1 MRGPHL
7 DHEVE
12 LVRSF
17 DGTLLAVRA
26 MGVGGGLPLLV
37 ANGIGANLAVW
48 RRALYDLAAE
58 RAIVTWDHR
67 GLFDSK
73 PPASDRLDAAAHAED
88 AIAAADHAGLERFAL
103 VSWSSGGPI
112 ALQVASRYPDR
123 VAALVLVN
131 AGFGHPAARL
141 LRHLELVS
149 ALPVLAG
156 VAKHFSGRLQ
166 GPFRSFVSRPT
177 IAGVVRQS
185 GLVGPT
191 ADIPAVVDLLQGM
204 ASCDLRNLL
213 EIYEEVAGDN
223 NASVLRSI
231 QAPALLIAGSKDPF
245 TPVSM
250 MAEMERAIP
259 GARLEVY
266 ERATHYLPLEHPA
279 RLREDLKAFVDDWA

>member
-7 DHEVE
+7 DHQVE
-12 LVRSF
+12 MVRSF

-26 MGVGGGLPLLV
+26 MGQGDALPLLI

-48 RRALYDLAAE
+48 RRAVYDLAAE
-58 RAIVTWDHR
+58 REIVTWDHR
-67 GLFDSK
+67 GLFESK
-73 PPASDRLDAAAHAED
+73 PPATDRRDAAAHAED
-88 AIAAADHAGLERFAL
+88 ALAAADHAGLKTFAL

-112 ALQVASRYPDR
+112 ALQAAKRHPDR

-141 LRHLELVS
+141 LRHLEPVS

-177 IAGVVRQS
+177 IAGIVRQS

-191 ADIPAVVDLLQGM
+191 ADIPAVVDFLQGM

-213 EIYEEVAGDN
+213 EIYEEVAGESS
-223 NASVLRSI
+223 ARVLGSV
-231 QAPALLIAGSKDPF
+231 QARALLVAGSRDPF
-245 TPVSM
+245 TPISM
-250 MAEMERAIP
+250 MEEMERTLP
-259 GARLEVY
+259 DARLEVY
-266 ERATHYLPLEHPA
+266 EKATHYLPLEYPA
-279 RLREDLKAFVDDWA
+279 RLRDDIREFVDSRG

>member
-12 LVRSF
+12 IVRSF
-17 DGTLLAVRA
+17 DDTLLAVRA
-26 MGVGGGLPLLV
+26 MGVGDGLPLLI

-58 RAIVTWDHR
+58 RPIVTWDHR

-73 PPASDRLDAAAHAED
+73 PPASDRRDAAAHAED
-88 AIAAADHAGLERFAL
+88 AIAAADHAGLDRFAL

-112 ALQVASRYPDR
+112 ALQVAKRHADC

-131 AGFGHPAARL
+131 AGFGHPLARL
-141 LRHLELVS
+141 VRHLELTS
-149 ALPVLAG
+149 ALPMLAG
-156 VAKHFSGRLQ
+156 VAKHFSARLQ

-177 IAGVVRQS
+177 IAGIVRQS

-191 ADIPAVVDLLQGM
+191 ADIPAVVDFLQGM

-213 EIYEEVAGDN
+213 ETYEEVAGDN
-223 NASVLRSI
+223 SASLLSSV
-231 QAPALLIAGSKDPF
+231 QAPVLLVAGSKDPF
-245 TPVSM
+245 TPVSTM
-250 MAEMERAIP
+250 EEMERAIP
-259 GARLEVY
+259 DARLEVY
-266 ERATHYLPLEHPA
+266 EKATHYLPMEHPA
-279 RLREDLKAFVDDWA
+279 RLRDDLKRFVDERA

>member
-12 LVRSF
+12 MVRSF

-26 MGVGGGLPLLV
+26 MGEGDRLPLLV

-58 RAIVTWDHR
+58 REIVTWDHR

-73 PPASDRLDAAAHAED
+73 PPASDRRDAAAHAED
-88 AIAAADHAGLERFAL
+88 ALAAADYTGLKRFAL

-112 ALQVASRYPDR
+112 ALQVANRYPDR

-141 LRHLELVS
+141 IRHLELVS
-149 ALPVLAG
+149 ALPMLAG
-156 VAKHFSGRLQ
+156 VAKHFSARLQ

-177 IAGVVRQS
+177 IAGIVRQS
-185 GLVGPT
+185 GLVGPS

-213 EIYEEVAGDN
+213 EIYEDVAGES
-223 NASVLRSI
+223 NAGLLAGVE
-231 QAPALLIAGSKDPF
+231 APTLLVAGSRDPF
-245 TPVSM
+245 TPASM
-250 MAEMERAIP
+250 LEEMERALP
-259 GARLEVY
+259 DARLEVY
-266 ERATHYLPLEHPA
+266 EKATHYLPLEHPA
-279 RLREDLKAFVDDWA
+279 RLRDDIRSFVDARG

>member
-12 LVRSF
+12 IARSF

-26 MGVGGGLPLLV
+26 MGVDGALPFLV

-73 PPASDRLDAAAHAED
+73 PPASDRLDASAHAED

-112 ALQVASRYPDR
+112 ALQVATRHPER

-131 AGFGHPAARL
+131 AGFGHPVTRL
-141 LRHLELVS
+141 LRHLELTA
-149 ALPVLAG
+149 ALPMLAG

-166 GPFRSFVSRPT
+166 GPFRAFVSRPT
-177 IAGVVRQS
+177 IAGIVRQS

-191 ADIPAVVDLLQGM
+191 ADVPAVVDFLQGM

-213 EIYEEVAGDN
+213 ATYEEVAGDN
-223 NASVLRSI
+223 SARLLGQV
-231 QAPALLIAGSKDPF
+231 QAPVLLVAGSKDPF
-245 TPVSM
+245 TTISM
-250 MAEMERAIP
+250 MEEMERTIP
-259 GARLEVY
+259 DARLEVY
-266 ERATHYLPLEHPA
+266 EKATHYLPMEHPA
-279 RLREDLKAFVDDWA
+279 RLRDDLKAFVDERA

>member
-17 DGTLLAVRA
+17 DGTMLAVRA
-26 MGVGGGLPLLV
+26 MGNGDGLPLLV

-48 RRALYDLAAE
+48 RRTLYDLAAARE
-58 RAIVTWDHR
+58 IVTWDHR
-67 GLFDSK
+67 GLFESK

-88 AIAAADHAGLERFAL
+88 AIAAADHAGLDRFAL

-112 ALQVASRYPDR
+112 ALQVANRHPDR
-123 VAALVLVN
+123 VAALVMVN
-131 AGFGHPAARL
+131 AGFGHPMKRL
-141 LRHLELVS
+141 LRHLELTS
-149 ALPVLAG
+149 ALPMLAG
-156 VAKHFSGRLQ
+156 VAKHFSTRLQ

-177 IAGVVRQS
+177 IAGIVRQS

-191 ADIPAVVDLLQGM
+191 ADVPAVVDFLQGM

-223 NASVLRSI
+223 SASLLRSV
-231 QAPALLIAGSKDPF
+231 QAPALLIAGAKDAF

-250 MAEMERAIP
+250 MEEMERAIP

-266 ERATHYLPLEHPA
+266 EKATHYLPLEHPA
-279 RLREDLKAFVDDWA
+279 RLREDLKTFVDDWA

>member
-12 LVRSF
+12 IARSF

-26 MGVGGGLPLLV
+26 MGIGDGLPLLG
-37 ANGIGANLAVW
+37 ANGSGANLAVW

-58 RAIVTWDHR
+58 RPIVTWDHR

-88 AIAAADHAGLERFAL
+88 AIAAADHAGLDRFAL

-112 ALQVASRYPDR
+112 ALEVATRHPER

-141 LRHLELVS
+141 IRHFELTS
-149 ALPVLAG
+149 ALPMLAG

-166 GPFRSFVSRPT
+166 GVFRSFVSRPT

-185 GLVGPT
+185 GFVGPT
-191 ADIPAVVDLLQGM
+191 ADIPAVVDFLQGM
-204 ASCDLRNLL
+204 ASCDLRSLL

-223 NASVLRSI
+223 SSKLLGRV
-231 QAPALLIAGSKDPF
+231 QAPALLVAGSKDPF
-245 TPVSM
+245 TTVSM
-250 MAEMERAIP
+250 MEEMERALP
-259 GARLEVY
+259 DARLEVY
-266 ERATHYLPLEHPA
+266 DRATHYLPMEHPA
-279 RLREDLKAFVDDWA
+279 RLRDDLRRFVDERG

>member
-12 LVRSF
+12 MVRSF

-26 MGVGGGLPLLV
+26 MGEGGALPLLI
-37 ANGIGANLAVW
+37 ANGIGATLAVW
-48 RRALYDLAAE
+48 RRALYDLAGE
-58 RAIVTWDHR
+58 REIVTWDHR

-73 PPASDRLDAAAHAED
+73 PPASDRRDAAAHAED
-88 AIAAADHAGLERFAL
+88 ALAAADHAGLKRFAL
-103 VSWSSGGPI
+103 VSWSSGGPV
-112 ALQVASRYPDR
+112 ALQVANRYPDR

-149 ALPVLAG
+149 ALPMLAG
-156 VAKHFSGRLQ
+156 VAKHFSSRLQ

-177 IAGVVRQS
+177 IAGIVRQS

-213 EIYEEVAGDN
+213 EIYEEVAGESSGGLLV
-223 NASVLRSI
+223 SVE
-231 QAPALLIAGSKDPF
+231 APALLVAGSKDPF
-245 TPVSM
+245 TPASM
-250 MAEMERAIP
+250 MEEMERTLP
-259 GARLEVY
+259 DARLEVY
-266 ERATHYLPLEHPA
+266 ERATHYLPLEYPA
-279 RLREDLKAFVDDWA
+279 RLRDDIRSFVDARA

>member
-12 LVRSF
+12 IARSF

-26 MGVGGGLPLLV
+26 MGVGDALPLLI

-58 RAIVTWDHR
+58 REIVTWDHR
-67 GLFDSK
+67 GLFESK

-88 AIAAADHAGLERFAL
+88 AIAAADHAGLDRFAL

-112 ALQVASRYPDR
+112 ALQVANRHPDR

-131 AGFGHPAARL
+131 AGYGHPAARL
-141 LRHLELVS
+141 LRHLELTS
-149 ALPVLAG
+149 ALPMLAG

-191 ADIPAVVDLLQGM
+191 ADVPAVVDFLQGM
-204 ASCDLRNLL
+204 ASCDLRSLL
-213 EIYEEVAGDN
+213 ETYEEVVGDN
-223 NASVLRSI
+223 SSSLLGSV
-231 QAPALLIAGSKDPF
+231 QAPVLLVAGSKDPF
-245 TPVSM
+245 TPASM
-250 MAEMERAIP
+250 MRDMERALP
-259 GARLEVY
+259 DARLEVY
-266 ERATHYLPLEHPA
+266 EKATHYLPMEHPA
-279 RLREDLKAFVDDWA
+279 RLQEDLKTFVDERA

>member
-12 LVRSF
+12 IARSF

-26 MGVGGGLPLLV
+26 MGVGDELPLLI

-58 RAIVTWDHR
+58 RSIVTWDHR
-67 GLFDSK
+67 GLFESK

-112 ALQVASRYPDR
+112 ALQVANRHPDR
-123 VAALVLVN
+123 VASLVMVN

-141 LRHLELVS
+141 LRHLELTS
-149 ALPVLAG
+149 ALPLLAG

-177 IAGVVRQS
+177 IAGIVRQS

-191 ADIPAVVDLLQGM
+191 ADIPALVDFLQGM

-213 EIYEEVAGDN
+213 ETYEEVAGDN
-223 NASVLRSI
+223 SASLLRTV
-231 QAPALLIAGSKDPF
+231 QAPVLLVAGSRDPF
-245 TPVSM
+245 TP
-250 MAEMERAIP
+250 AAALQEMERSLP
-259 GARLEVY
+259 DARVEVY
-266 ERATHYLPLEHPA
+266 ERATHYLPMEHPA
-279 RLREDLKAFVDDWA
+279 RLRDDLKRFVDERA

>member
-26 MGVGGGLPLLV
+26 MGEGPSLPLLI

-48 RRALYDLAAE
+48 RRTLYDLAAE
-58 RAIVTWDHR
+58 RTIVTWDHR
-67 GLFDSK
+67 GLFASK

-88 AIAAADHAGLERFAL
+88 AIAAADHVGLERFAL

-112 ALQVASRYPDR
+112 ALQIASRHPDR
-123 VAALVLVN
+123 LTALVLVN
-131 AGFGHPAARL
+131 AGFGHTPARL
-141 LRHLELVS
+141 LRHFELTS
-149 ALPVLAG
+149 ALPLLAG
-156 VAKHFSGRLQ
+156 VAKHFSSRLQ

-177 IAGVVRQS
+177 IAGIVRQS

-191 ADIPAVVDLLQGM
+191 ADIPALVDFLQGM

-213 EIYEEVAGDN
+213 EVYEAVAGES
-223 NASVLRSI
+223 NASVLTSVE
-231 QAPALLIAGSKDPF
+231 APVLLVAGSKDPF

-250 MAEMERAIP
+250 MREMERALP
-259 GARLEVY
+259 AARLLVY
-266 ERATHYLPLEHPA
+266 DRATHYLPLEHPA
-279 RLREDLKAFVDDWA
+279 RLRDDLRVFVDAQG

>member
-17 DGTLLAVRA
+17 DDTMLAVRV
-26 MGVGGGLPLLV
+26 MGEGDALPLV
-37 ANGIGANLAVW
+37 IANGIGANLAVW
-48 RRALYDLAAE
+48 RRTLYELAAE
-58 RAIVTWDHR
+58 RVIVTWDHR

-88 AIAAADHAGLERFAL
+88 AVAAADHAGLDRFAL

-112 ALQVASRYPDR
+112 ALQVANFHPDR

-131 AGFGHPAARL
+131 AGYGHPAARL
-141 LRHLELVS
+141 LRHLEPAS
-149 ALPVLAG
+149 ALPMLAG
-156 VAKHFSGRLQ
+156 VAKHFSSRLQ

-177 IAGVVRQS
+177 IAGIVRQS

-191 ADIPAVVDLLQGM
+191 ADIPAMVDFLQGM

-223 NASVLRSI
+223 SASLLGSV
-231 QAPALLIAGSKDPF
+231 QAPTLLVAGSKDPF
-245 TPVSM
+245 TPAAM
-250 MAEMERAIP
+250 IEEMERAIP
-259 GARLEVY
+259 DARMEVY
-266 ERATHYLPLEHPA
+266 DKATHYLPMEHPA
-279 RLREDLKAFVDDWA
+279 RLREDLKRFVDERP

>member
-7 DHEVE
+7 DHDVE
-12 LVRSF
+12 MVRSF

-26 MGVGGGLPLLV
+26 MGEGDALPLLV

-48 RRALYDLAAE
+48 RRCLYDLAAE
-58 RAIVTWDHR
+58 REIVTWDHR

-73 PPASDRLDAAAHAED
+73 PPASDRRDAAAHAED
-88 AIAAADHAGLERFAL
+88 ALAAAEHSGLKRFAL

-112 ALQVASRYPDR
+112 ALQVANRYPDR

-131 AGFGHPAARL
+131 AGFGHPATRL

-149 ALPVLAG
+149 ALPMLAG
-156 VAKHFSGRLQ
+156 VAKHFSSRLQ
-166 GPFRSFVSRPT
+166 GPFRAFVARPT
-177 IAGVVRQS
+177 IAGIVRQS

-213 EIYEEVAGDN
+213 EIYEEVAGESS
-223 NASVLRSI
+223 AGLLGSVE
-231 QAPALLIAGSKDPF
+231 APALLVAGSRDPF
-245 TPVSM
+245 TPASM
-250 MAEMERAIP
+250 MEEMERALP
-259 GARLEVY
+259 EARLEVY
-266 ERATHYLPLEHPA
+266 EKATHYLPLEHPA
-279 RLREDLKAFVDDWA
+279 RLRDDIRKFVDARG

>member
-12 LVRSF
+12 MVRSF

-26 MGVGGGLPLLV
+26 MGEGGGLPLLI

-58 RAIVTWDHR
+58 REIVTWDHR

-73 PPASDRLDAAAHAED
+73 PPASDRRDAAAHAED
-88 AIAAADHAGLERFAL
+88 ALAAADSAGLKRFAL
-103 VSWSSGGPI
+103 VSWSSGGPV
-112 ALQVASRYPDR
+112 ALQVANRYPDR

-149 ALPVLAG
+149 ALPMLAG
-156 VAKHFSGRLQ
+156 VAKHFSSRLQ

-177 IAGVVRQS
+177 IAGIVRQS

-213 EIYEEVAGDN
+213 EIYEEVAGESSGGLL
-223 NASVLRSI
+223 ASVE
-231 QAPALLIAGSKDPF
+231 APALLVAGSKDPF
-245 TPVSM
+245 TPASM
-250 MAEMERAIP
+250 MEEMERTLP
-259 GARLEVY
+259 DARLEVY
-266 ERATHYLPLEHPA
+266 ERATHYLPLEYPA
-279 RLREDLKAFVDDWA
+279 RLRDDIRSFVDARA

>member
-17 DGTLLAVRA
+17 DGTLLATRV
-26 MGVGGGLPLLV
+26 MGEGDGLPLLV

-58 RAIVTWDHR
+58 RSIVTWDHR
-67 GLFDSK
+67 GLFESK
-73 PPASDRLDAAAHAED
+73 PPASDRLDASAHAED
-88 AIAAADHAGLERFAL
+88 AIAAADHAGLDRFAL
-103 VSWSSGGPI
+103 LSWSSGGPI
-112 ALQVASRYPDR
+112 ALQVATRHPDR
-123 VAALVLVN
+123 VAAVVLVN

-141 LRHLELVS
+141 LRHLELTS
-149 ALPVLAG
+149 ALPMLAG
-156 VAKHFSGRLQ
+156 VAKHFSRRLQ
-166 GPFRSFVSRPT
+166 GPFRAFVSRPT

-185 GLVGPT
+185 GLIGPT
-191 ADIPAVVDLLQGM
+191 ADIPAVVDFLQGM

-223 NASVLRSI
+223 SARLLGQV
-231 QAPALLIAGSKDPF
+231 QAPALLVAGSKDPF

-250 MAEMERAIP
+250 MEEMERALP
-259 GARLEVY
+259 DARMEVY
-266 ERATHYLPLEHPA
+266 DKATHYLPMEHPA
-279 RLREDLKAFVDDWA
+279 RLRDDLKEFVDARA

>member
-26 MGVGGGLPLLV
+26 MGVGDALPLLV

-48 RRALYDLAAE
+48 RRTLYDLAAE
-58 RAIVTWDHR
+58 REIVTWDHR

-112 ALQVASRYPDR
+112 ALHVASRHPDR

-156 VAKHFSGRLQ
+156 VAKHFSGRLE
-166 GPFRSFVSRPT
+166 GAFRSFVSRPT
-177 IAGVVRQS
+177 IAGIVRQS

-191 ADIPAVVDLLQGM
+191 ADIPAAVDFLQGM

-250 MAEMERAIP
+250 MEEMERALP

-266 ERATHYLPLEHPA
+266 EKATHYLPLEHPA
-279 RLREDLKAFVDDWA
+279 RLRDDLKAFVDDWA

>member
-12 LVRSF
+12 HVRSF
-17 DGTLLAVRA
+17 DDTLLAVRT
-26 MGVGGGLPLLV
+26 MGVGDALPLLI

-58 RAIVTWDHR
+58 REIVTWDHR
-67 GLFDSK
+67 GLFESK

-88 AIAAADHAGLERFAL
+88 AIAAADHAGLDRFAL
-103 VSWSSGGPI
+103 LSWSSGGPV
-112 ALQVASRYPDR
+112 ALQVANRHPDR

-131 AGFGHPAARL
+131 AGFGHPPARL
-141 LRHLELVS
+141 LRHLELTS
-149 ALPVLAG
+149 ALPMLAG
-156 VAKHFSGRLQ
+156 VAKHFSGRLE

-191 ADIPAVVDLLQGM
+191 ADVPAVVDFLQGM

-223 NASVLRSI
+223 SSSLLGSV
-231 QAPALLIAGSKDPF
+231 QAPVLLVAGSKDPF
-245 TPVSM
+245 TPRSTM
-250 MAEMERAIP
+250 EEMERTIP
-259 GARLEVY
+259 DARLEVY
-266 ERATHYLPLEHPA
+266 EKATHYLPMEHPA
-279 RLREDLKAFVDDWA
+279 RLAEDLKEFVDSRA

>member
-7 DHEVE
+7 DHDVE
-12 LVRSF
+12 MVRSF

-26 MGVGGGLPLLV
+26 MGEGDALPLLV

-48 RRALYDLAAE
+48 RRTLYDLAAE

-67 GLFDSK
+67 GMFDSK
-73 PPASDRLDAAAHAED
+73 PPASDRRDAAAHAED

-112 ALQVASRYPDR
+112 ALQVADRYPDR
-123 VAALVLVN
+123 VASLVLVN

-156 VAKHFSGRLQ
+156 VAKHFSSRLQ

-177 IAGVVRQS
+177 IAGIVRQS

-213 EIYEEVAGDN
+213 EIYEEVAGESS
-223 NASVLRSI
+223 ATLLKSVE
-231 QAPALLIAGSKDPF
+231 APTLLVAGSKDPF
-245 TPVSM
+245 TPASM
-250 MAEMERAIP
+250 IEEMERALP
-259 GARLEVY
+259 DARLEVY
-266 ERATHYLPLEHPA
+266 EKATHYLPLEHPA
-279 RLREDLKAFVDDWA
+279 RLRDDLREFVDSRS

>member
-17 DGTLLAVRA
+17 DGTMLAVRA
-26 MGVGGGLPLLV
+26 MGVDGRLPLLI

-48 RRALYDLAAE
+48 RRTLYDLAAE

-67 GLFDSK
+67 GLFESK

-103 VSWSSGGPI
+103 VAWSSGGPI
-112 ALQVASRYPDR
+112 ALQVVTRHPDR

-131 AGFGHPAARL
+131 AGYGHPATRL
-141 LRHLELVS
+141 LRHFELTS
-149 ALPVLAG
+149 ALPMLAG

-177 IAGVVRQS
+177 IAGIVRQS

-191 ADIPAVVDLLQGM
+191 ADVPAVVDFLQGM
-204 ASCDLRNLL
+204 ASCDLRHLL
-213 EIYEEVAGDN
+213 EIYEEVVGDSSAN
-223 NASVLRSI
+223 LLPSVH
-231 QAPALLIAGSKDPF
+231 APALLIAGSKDPF
-245 TPVSM
+245 TPRAAM
-250 MAEMERAIP
+250 EEMERSIP
-259 GARLEVY
+259 DARLEVF
-266 ERATHYLPLEHPA
+266 EKATHYLPLEHPA
-279 RLREDLKAFVDDWA
+279 RLREVLKEFVDSRA

>member
-12 LVRSF
+12 IVRSF

-26 MGVGGGLPLLV
+26 MGVGDALPLLV

-48 RRALYDLAAE
+48 RRTLYDLAAE

-88 AIAAADHAGLERFAL
+88 AIAAADHAGLDRFAL

-112 ALQVASRYPDR
+112 ALQVANRHPDR

-131 AGFGHPAARL
+131 AGYGHPAARL
-141 LRHLELVS
+141 LRHLELTS
-149 ALPVLAG
+149 ALPMLAG
-156 VAKHFSGRLQ
+156 VAKHFSTRLQ

-191 ADIPAVVDLLQGM
+191 ADIPAVVDFLQGM
-204 ASCDLRNLL
+204 ASCDLRHLL
-213 EIYEEVAGDN
+213 EIYEEVVGDN
-223 NASVLRSI
+223 NARLLAGV
-231 QAPALLIAGSKDPF
+231 QAPALIVAGSKDPF
-245 TPVSM
+245 TSSAM
-250 MAEMERAIP
+250 TEEMERAIP
-259 GARLEVY
+259 DARLEVY
-266 ERATHYLPLEHPA
+266 EKATHYLPMEHPV
-279 RLREDLKAFVDDWA
+279 RLREDLKEFVDSRA

>member
-12 LVRSF
+12 MVRSF

-26 MGVGGGLPLLV
+26 MGEGDALPLLV

-58 RAIVTWDHR
+58 REIVTWDHR

-73 PPASDRLDAAAHAED
+73 PPASDRRDAAAHAED
-88 AIAAADHAGLERFAL
+88 ALAAAEYAGLKRFAL

-112 ALQVASRYPDR
+112 ALQVAKRYPDR

-149 ALPVLAG
+149 ALPMLAG
-156 VAKHFSGRLQ
+156 VAKHFSARLQ
-166 GPFRSFVSRPT
+166 GPFRTFVSRPT
-177 IAGVVRQS
+177 IAGIVRQS

-213 EIYEEVAGDN
+213 EIYEEVAGES
-223 NASVLRSI
+223 NARLLAAVE
-231 QAPALLIAGSKDPF
+231 APALLVAGTRDPF
-245 TPVSM
+245 TPPSM
-250 MAEMERAIP
+250 MREMERTLP
-259 GARLEVY
+259 DARLEVY
-266 ERATHYLPLEHPA
+266 EKATHYLPLEHPA
-279 RLREDLKAFVDDWA
+279 RLRDDIRKFVDARG